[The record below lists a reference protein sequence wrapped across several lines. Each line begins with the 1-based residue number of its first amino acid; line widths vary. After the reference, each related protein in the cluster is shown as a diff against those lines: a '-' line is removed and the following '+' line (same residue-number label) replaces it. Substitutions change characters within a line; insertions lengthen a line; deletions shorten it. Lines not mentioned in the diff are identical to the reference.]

1 MHVLDYNAFRD
12 RLLDAIEARG
22 FECSVDEMVFLNS
35 ASRGCDI
42 FVYPDGEGGEVWGKV
57 SFEWLPSN
65 QALLDELNQQ
75 SSESD
80 IDASAWASDPD
91 AEVMMHFSFH
101 LHFDSLSIATEA
113 VTEAAEE
120 IKALGETFFGDDGGM
135 VAEVS
140 MTSADARLECLRFEV
155 DTSAPL
161 ISEEAWWDDLAEV
174 CRAMLDKLEQ
184 ILARLRLEYGSS
196 RGTEG

>member
-12 RLLDAIEARG
+12 RLLDAIEVQG
-22 FECSVDEMVFLNS
+22 FECSVDEVVYLNN

-65 QALLDELNQQ
+65 QALLDEMQQ
-75 SSESD
+75 QASEEELD
-80 IDASAWASDPD
+80 ESAWASDPD
-91 AEVMMHFSFH
+91 AAVMMHVAFH
-101 LHFDSLSIATEA
+101 LHFDSLPIATEA

-120 IKALGETFFGDDGGM
+120 IKELGESFFGDDGGV

-140 MTSADARLECLRFEV
+140 MTSADARLECLRYEA

-161 ISEEAWWDDLAEV
+161 ASEEEWWDDLAEV
-174 CRAMLDKLEQ
+174 CRAMLDKLEK

-196 RGTEG
+196 RGTDG